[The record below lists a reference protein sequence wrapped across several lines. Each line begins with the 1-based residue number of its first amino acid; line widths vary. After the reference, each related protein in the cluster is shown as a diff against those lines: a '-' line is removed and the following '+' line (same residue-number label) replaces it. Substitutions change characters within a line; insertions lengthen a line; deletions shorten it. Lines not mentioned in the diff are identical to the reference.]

1 MRMLLARQLWSK
13 AAAVVDDEAQHKI
26 VASTGASSGV
36 DAQLK

>member
-1 MRMLLARQLWSK
+1 MLMLARQLWSK
-13 AAAVVDDEAQHKI
+13 AAADVDGEAQHKI